1 MRILVVEDDK
11 HIRDFLKTSLSEEAF
26 AVDTAEDGEKGSR
39 LARTNDYDLI
49 VLDNRLPKKNGL
61 EVCKEIR
68 ADGKAVPIL
77 MLSVMSGSEK
87 KVELLNAGADD
98 YLSKPFKLEEL
109 LARIRALLRRP
120 AQIEN
125 EILQVDGIVL
135 DTKQQV
141 VTREGKE
148 IHLTRKEFA
157 LLHYLMK
164 NKGTVLSR
172 GMILE
177 HVWDMNADP
186 FSNTIES
193 HINSL
198 RHKLSLGDE
207 PSTGFIHTVSGR
219 GYKINDPK
227 T

>member
-11 HIRDFLKTSLSEEAF
+11 QIRDFLKASLSAEAF
-26 AVDTAEDGEKGSR
+26 AVDIAVDGEEGSR

-49 VLDNRLPKKNGL
+49 VLDNGLPKKNGL
-61 EVCKEIR
+61 EVCKEVR
-68 ADGKAVPIL
+68 AAGKTVPIL
-77 MLSVMSGSEK
+77 VLSVMSESDTK
-87 KVELLNAGADD
+87 TELLNAGADD
-98 YLSKPFKLEEL
+98 YLSKPFHLDEL

-148 IHLTRKEFA
+148 VHLTTKEFA
-157 LLHYLMK
+157 LLHYLMR

-172 GMILE
+172 AMILE

-198 RHKLSLGDE
+198 RHKLSVGDE
-207 PSTGFIHTVSGR
+207 PSLLAFLLH
-219 GYKINDPK
+219 
-227 T
+227 

>member
-1 MRILVVEDDK
+1 MRVLVVEDDK
-11 HIRDFLKTSLSEEAF
+11 HIRDFLKTSLTAEAF
-26 AVDTAEDGEKGSR
+26 AVDTADDGEEGSR

-49 VLDNRLPKKNGL
+49 VLDNMLPKKNGL
-61 EVCKEIR
+61 EVCKEVR

-77 MLSVMSGSEK
+77 MLSVMSGSET

-98 YLSKPFKLEEL
+98 YLIKPFKLEEL

-120 AQIEN
+120 GQIEG
-125 EILQVDGIVL
+125 ELLQVDGIVL
-135 DTKQQV
+135 DSKKQT
-141 VTREGKE
+141 VTREGRE
-148 IHLTRKEFA
+148 VYLTRKEFA
-157 LLHYLMK
+157 LLQYLMK

-193 HINSL
+193 HIRSL
-198 RHKLSLGDE
+198 RRKLILGE
-207 PSTGFIHTVSGR
+207 ESSKEFIQTVPGR
-219 GYKINDPK
+219 GYKIDDPK
-227 T
+227 I